1 MEREHREKI
10 TASQTTSRESKCVRI
25 LLSVD
30 VNKRRCTCTR
40 SPGKNEGWPS
50 GGAAALPNLSLFPVS
65 QRNDHTDADVGAHA
79 AAAAG
84 TSAAGAAGAASHL
97 AESTGGGDVV
107 GGGIGTGGST
117 PTTSSDKFPG
127 GSCTG

>member
-1 MEREHREKI
+1 M
-10 TASQTTSRESKCVRI
+10 
-25 LLSVD
+25 LSVD
-30 VNKRRCTCTR
+30 VNKQRCTRTL

-65 QRNDHTDADVGAHA
+65 KRNDHTDTDVGAHA

-84 TSAAGAAGAASHL
+84 TSAGGAGGAASHL
-97 AESTGGGDVV
+97 AESTGGGVSTSDVV
-107 GGGIGTGGST
+107 GGGIGTGGGA

-127 GSCTG
+127 GSCTC